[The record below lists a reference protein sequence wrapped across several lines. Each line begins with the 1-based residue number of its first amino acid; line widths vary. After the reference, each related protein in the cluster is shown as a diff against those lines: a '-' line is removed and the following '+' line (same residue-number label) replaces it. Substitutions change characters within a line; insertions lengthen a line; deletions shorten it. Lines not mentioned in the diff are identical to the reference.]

1 MGAGESHL
9 SCCSHPVLG
18 ASPRSNLGHCKLTI
32 GRVFCTVQR
41 SQRNSSQS
49 KKAWQCKRCGTNRY
63 NFFHMATIS
72 LSYSTTEAVAH
83 TWGPCTEPRFLHI
96 ISLEISSD
104 SHLKE
109 LKGNFPSFLSPSP
122 LPLCKDK
129 SDGKHTRT
137 TSWAPRNDST
147 EPAALRAAGKLL
159 GPALPGEKGAPGER
173 AGRQAWRVASAR
185 VKSFP
190 PHLLFHY
197 KIKASVDR
205 PPALWSLRVMPSYK
219 AISNVISSIKLSRIL
234 PVRLNLFFFCDFL
247 PII

>member
-41 SQRNSSQS
+41 SQSNSSQS
-49 KKAWQCKRCGTNRY
+49 KKAWQCKRCDTNRY

-137 TSWAPRNDST
+137 TS
-147 EPAALRAAGKLL
+147 
-159 GPALPGEKGAPGER
+159 
-173 AGRQAWRVASAR
+173 
-185 VKSFP
+185 
-190 PHLLFHY
+190 
-197 KIKASVDR
+197 
-205 PPALWSLRVMPSYK
+205 
-219 AISNVISSIKLSRIL
+219 
-234 PVRLNLFFFCDFL
+234 
-247 PII
+247 

>member
-1 MGAGESHL
+1 MLAESHL
-9 SCCSHPVLG
+9 PCCSHPVLG
-18 ASPRSNLGHCKLTI
+18 ASPCSNLGHCKPTTGL
-32 GRVFCTVQR
+32 VFHTVQR
-41 SQRNSSQS
+41 SQRHNSQS
-49 KKAWQCKRCGTNRY
+49 KKAWQCKKSDTNGH

-72 LSYSTTEAVAH
+72 LSYSATETVAH
-83 TWGPCTEPRFLHI
+83 TWGPWTEPRFLHI
-96 ISLEISSD
+96 ISLEISSG

-109 LKGNFPSFLSPSP
+109 LKGNFPSFLSPSS

-159 GPALPGEKGAPGER
+159 GPALPGEKRAPGEW
-173 AGRQAWRVASAR
+173 ADRQAWRVASAR

-190 PHLLFHY
+190 SHLFFHH

-205 PPALWSLRVMPSYK
+205 PPGLWSLRVMPSYK
-219 AISNVISSIKLSRIL
+219 AISNVISFIKLSKIL
-234 PVRLNLFFFCDFL
+234 PVRLNLFCDFL